1 MIRKNILGRV
11 NSTLAIAL
19 EEISELEYVASETN
33 KNQAQSIKRL
43 NKKWAEPQWAVGKYQ
58 TM

>member
-43 NKKWAEPQWAVGKYQ
+43 NKK
-58 TM
+58 